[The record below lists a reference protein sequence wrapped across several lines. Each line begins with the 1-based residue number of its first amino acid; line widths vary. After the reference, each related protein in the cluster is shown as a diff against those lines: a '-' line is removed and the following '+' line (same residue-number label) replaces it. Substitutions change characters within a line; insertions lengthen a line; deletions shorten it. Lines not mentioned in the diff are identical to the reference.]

1 MNLNEF
7 ESKEDQYQNYYSQ
20 VLPVCLKCSLFS
32 EVDETCI
39 IEEKN
44 IIDIV
49 KDQLIV
55 VMIDYM
61 HSSHK
66 FVYLKNLELDKTLY
80 INIYIKKL
88 LLVNIYY

>member
-1 MNLNEF
+1 MKMNLNEF

-49 KDQLIV
+49 KSEFPMCPIG
-55 VMIDYM
+55 
-61 HSSHK
+61 
-66 FVYLKNLELDKTLY
+66 EW
-80 INIYIKKL
+80 
-88 LLVNIYY
+88 